1 MAQQKADIADVF
13 GSSDDEDEDE
23 DQDEEMKP
31 NKTAVDVSDVFGD
44 DSSDEP

>member
-13 GSSDDEDEDE
+13 GSSDDEDE